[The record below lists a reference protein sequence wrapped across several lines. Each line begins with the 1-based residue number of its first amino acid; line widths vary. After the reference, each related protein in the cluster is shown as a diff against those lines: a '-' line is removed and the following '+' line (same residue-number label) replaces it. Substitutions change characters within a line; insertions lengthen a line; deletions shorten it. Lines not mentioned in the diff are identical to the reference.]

1 MSTSTPAASDLALSK
16 RLFQEVQGERRPL
29 VFAVIMYLPIL
40 LCRIGQPFIVGL
52 VVERGFQ
59 PRDLDAVALWT
70 LVFVGL
76 VLCQSATEI
85 GQLYLLQRT
94 GQRVLR
100 NMRQRLFAKVQRL
113 PMAYFDRTPLGRVMT
128 RVTND
133 VEALGELFSSG
144 GVQIV
149 GDVLFLLGTLIA
161 LFVVDWR
168 LAFAS
173 VVTFPVLLLGVQFFR
188 RRARQAFGRVRSK
201 LAVLNGYLQ
210 EHLSGMHIVQL
221 FDQTK
226 RIRNRFEAENQEYN
240 LANREAIVLDA
251 GVYSFV
257 DAMGT
262 IAVAVVLLVGA
273 GLHQEGWLTL
283 GVLVAFIQAL
293 DRFFLPIRELS
304 NRYTVMQ
311 NAFTSAERIYGLED
325 EPETIQ
331 NPAAPKPATFE
342 NELVFEDV
350 HFRYEKGPP
359 VLQGLSFRVRKGER
373 VAFVGHTGAGK
384 STILRLFDR
393 AYDIQS
399 GGISLDGV
407 DIRDMDVTALRG
419 LSTAVPQDVFLFSGT
434 LRENL
439 VFANP
444 AIGNDELMLAVEAC
458 QAQGVLAR
466 HGGLD
471 GEVRERGQNF
481 SMGERQLLALV
492 RALVTDPPI
501 LILDEATA
509 SVDRETERRLQT
521 ATEILMQGR
530 TSLIV
535 AHRLSTIRQCDR
547 IIVMSR
553 GQIVESGSHEELM
566 NKHGQYAALVELQ
579 QREESV

>member
-1 MSTSTPAASDLALSK
+1 
-16 RLFQEVQGERRPL
+16 
-29 VFAVIMYLPIL
+29 
-40 LCRIGQPFIVGL
+40 
-52 VVERGFQ
+52 
-59 PRDLDAVALWT
+59 
-70 LVFVGL
+70 
-76 VLCQSATEI
+76 
-85 GQLYLLQRT
+85 
-94 GQRVLR
+94 
-100 NMRQRLFAKVQRL
+100 
-113 PMAYFDRTPLGRVMT
+113 
-128 RVTND
+128 
-133 VEALGELFSSG
+133 
-144 GVQIV
+144 
-149 GDVLFLLGTLIA
+149 
-161 LFVVDWR
+161 
-168 LAFAS
+168 
-173 VVTFPVLLLGVQFFR
+173 
-188 RRARQAFGRVRSK
+188 
-201 LAVLNGYLQ
+201 
-210 EHLSGMHIVQL
+210 
-221 FDQTK
+221 
-226 RIRNRFEAENQEYN
+226 
-240 LANREAIVLDA
+240 
-251 GVYSFV
+251 
-257 DAMGT
+257 
-262 IAVAVVLLVGA
+262 
-273 GLHQEGWLTL
+273 
-283 GVLVAFIQAL
+283 
-293 DRFFLPIRELS
+293 
-304 NRYTVMQ
+304 
-311 NAFTSAERIYGLED
+311 LED

-331 NPAAPKPATFE
+331 SPSDPKPASFE
-342 NELVFEDV
+342 NELVFDDV

-434 LRENL
+434 LRDNL

-444 AIGNDELMLAVEAC
+444 AIGDDALMRAVEAC
-458 QAQGVLAR
+458 QAEGVLSR

-553 GQIVESGSHEELM
+553 GQIVESGSHDELM
-566 NKHGQYAALVELQ
+566 AKQGQYAALVELQ
-579 QREESV
+579 QREESL